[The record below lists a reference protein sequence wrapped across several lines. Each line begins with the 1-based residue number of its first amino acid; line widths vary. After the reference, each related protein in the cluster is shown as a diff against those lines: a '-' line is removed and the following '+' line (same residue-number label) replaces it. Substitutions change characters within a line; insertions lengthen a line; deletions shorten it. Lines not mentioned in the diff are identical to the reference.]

1 MKIFVKILIGRQL
14 EDGRTLVD
22 YNIQTESA
30 LHLVLRLI
38 GGMQIFVKTLTGKDH
53 NIGCRELRYNRFVV
67 VVYMKIYVKN
77 LTGRTITLK
86 VESNDSLDN

>member
-1 MKIFVKILIGRQL
+1 MIYLMKIFVKILIGRQL

-53 NIGCRELRYNRFVV
+53 NIGCRELRYNR
-67 VVYMKIYVKN
+67 
-77 LTGRTITLK
+77 
-86 VESNDSLDN
+86 